1 MARPRTFSEPV
12 AFRGILAPAWLWS
25 KVRERAKL
33 EGTSMSELVC
43 RAVTLYLLGK
53 GTAVRRT

>member
-1 MARPRTFSEPV
+1 MARPRTFREPV
-12 AFRGILAPAWLWS
+12 AFRGFLAPAWLWT
-25 KVRERAKL
+25 KVRERARL

-53 GTAVRRT
+53 KAK

>member
-1 MARPRTFSEPV
+1 MARPRTFREPV
-12 AFRGILAPAWLWS
+12 AFRGFLAPGWLWN
-25 KVRERAKL
+25 KVRERARL

-53 GTAVRRT
+53 GSR